1 MIGGSRIRL
10 SLAVRMLAALG
21 AIALVSVSII
31 LVAAAVA
38 GGMVVGGL
46 IATVYFVSLFVFP
59 ASNAAVVGFVG
70 QFSASTLVG
79 GAVLV
84 GLALLPALY
93 LTPVKA
99 EIRAFKTELGTT
111 GQLAVDR
118 HPKIATIARKLA
130 QQAGIPEPE
139 VRIVTRMRP
148 ESYALG
154 GRDDG
159 TIVLT
164 RGLVRQLDDEEIEAV
179 LAHEISHLANGDGR
193 LVGHLLVPLLIAEHV
208 GSGERPKFQAI
219 HTYGTVIFVYVGQ
232 LLSWAVVTAVTT
244 VQLWCCLAAVA
255 LFSRGRELAADR
267 GAAELT
273 GSPAALASALETLD
287 GNRGRPTEDL
297 REFKR
302 SAGVLDIL
310 PPADETD
317 LPTPFRTHPTT
328 DQRVDRLRELVP
340 EATSDAEA

>member
-1 MIGGSRIRL
+1 MIGGSRVRL
-10 SLAVRMLAALG
+10 SLVVRMLASLG

-38 GGMVVGGL
+38 GGMVVGGVL
-46 IATVYFVSLFVFP
+46 AVVYLLSVFVTPAVGSAVTGVLSGVSL
-59 ASNAAVVGFVG
+59 
-70 QFSASTLVG
+70 STLLG
-79 GAVLV
+79 GVLV
-84 GLALLPALY
+84 LGVCLLPIRY
-93 LTPVKA
+93 LGPVKA
-99 EIRAFKTELGTT
+99 EIREFKTELGTT

-118 HPKIATIARKLA
+118 HPKIAAIARKLA

-154 GRDDG
+154 GREER

-164 RGLVRQLDDEEIEAV
+164 RGLIRQLDDAEIEAV

-193 LVGHLLVPLLIAEHV
+193 LMGHLLVPLMIAEHV
-208 GSGERPKFQAI
+208 GSDERPEFQPVY
-219 HTYGTVIFVYVGQ
+219 TYGLVMFVYIGQ
-232 LLSWAVVTAVTT
+232 LVSWAVVKSVTT
-244 VQLWCCLAAVA
+244 VQTWLCLDSLA
-255 LFSRGRELAADR
+255 LLSRGREFAADR

-273 GSPAALASALETLD
+273 GSPAALASALETLE

-297 REFKR
+297 RAFKR
-302 SAGVLDIL
+302 SAGALDIL
-310 PPADETD
+310 PPADEID

-328 DQRVDRLRELVP
+328 DQRVDRLREIV
-340 EATSDAEA
+340 ADASSDD

>member
-1 MIGGSRIRL
+1 MIGGTRIRL
-10 SLAVRMLAALG
+10 SLAARMLASLG
-21 AIALVSVSII
+21 AIALVTVSIV

-38 GGMVVGGL
+38 GGVVVGGIL
-46 IATVYFVSLFVFP
+46 AFVYLLSVFVTP
-59 ASNAAVVGFVG
+59 AIGSAVTGLLSG
-70 QFSASTLVG
+70 FSAATLLG
-79 GAVLV
+79 GVLV
-84 GLALLPALY
+84 LGLCLLPVRY
-93 LTPVKA
+93 LGPVKA
-99 EIRAFKTELGTT
+99 EIQEFRTELGTT

-118 HPKIATIARKLA
+118 HPKIASMARRLA
-130 QQAGIPEPE
+130 QQAGVPEPE

-154 GRDDG
+154 GRDNG

-193 LVGHLLVPLLIAEHV
+193 LMGHLLVPLLIAEHV
-208 GSGERPKFQAI
+208 GSDERPKFQPVY
-219 HTYGTVIFVYVGQ
+219 TYGLVMFVYVGQ
-232 LLSWAVVTAVTT
+232 LLSWALVKSVTT
-244 VQLWCCLAAVA
+244 VQTWLCLGSLA
-255 LFSRGRELAADR
+255 LLSRGREFAADR

-328 DQRVDRLRELVP
+328 DQRVDRLRAMV
-340 EATSDAEA
+340 ADADSE

>member
-1 MIGGSRIRL
+1 MIGSSRVRL
-10 SLAVRMLAALG
+10 SLALRMLAALG
-21 AIALVSVSII
+21 AIALVSASII

-38 GGMVVGGL
+38 GGMVVGGVFL
-46 IATVYFVSLFVFP
+46 IAYFVSLSVLP
-59 ASNAAVVGFVG
+59 VSNTAVIGFVG
-70 QFSASTLVG
+70 QFSAMTVVG
-79 GAVLV
+79 ISLLI
-84 GLALLPALY
+84 GLLLLPVRY
-93 LTPVKA
+93 LGPVKT
-99 EIRAFKTELGTT
+99 EIREFKTELGTT

-118 HPKIATIARKLA
+118 HPKVASIARKMA

-164 RGLVRQLDDEEIEAV
+164 RGLIRQLDDAEIEAV

-193 LVGHLLVPLLIAEHV
+193 LVGHLLVPLLVAEHV
-208 GSGERPKFQAI
+208 GSGERPRFQAI
-219 HTYGTVIFVYVGQ
+219 HTYGTVMFVYIGQ
-232 LLSWAVVTAVTT
+232 LVSWAVVTAVTT

-255 LFSRGRELAADR
+255 LFSRGREIAADR

-287 GNRGRPTEDL
+287 GERGRPTEDL

-328 DQRVDRLRELVP
+328 DQRVDRLRAMV
-340 EATSDAEA
+340 ADADSE

>member
-1 MIGGSRIRL
+1 MVAGTRIRL
-10 SLAVRMLAALG
+10 SLAARMVASLG

-38 GGMVVGGL
+38 GGMVVGGML
-46 IATVYFVSLFVFP
+46 
-59 ASNAAVVGFVG
+59 AVVYLLSVFITP
-70 QFSASTLVG
+70 AIG
-79 GAVLV
+79 GAVTGVLSGFSTATLLGGV
-84 GLALLPALY
+84 IVLGLCLLPARY
-93 LTPVKA
+93 LGPVKT
-99 EIRAFKTELGTT
+99 EIQEFEIELGTT

-118 HPKIATIARKLA
+118 HPKIATLARRLA
-130 QQAGIPEPE
+130 QQAGIPDPE

-154 GRDDG
+154 GRDNG

-164 RGLVRQLDDEEIEAV
+164 RGLVRALDDDEIEAV

-193 LVGHLLVPLLIAEHV
+193 LMGYLLVPLLIAEHV
-208 GSGERPKFQAI
+208 GSGERPRFQPVF
-219 HTYGTVIFVYVGQ
+219 TYGATIFVYIGQ
-232 LLSWAVVTAVTT
+232 LLTWALITAVTT
-244 VQLWCCLAAVA
+244 VQTWLCLGSLA
-255 LFSRGRELAADR
+255 LLSRGREFAADR

-297 REFKR
+297 RECKR

-310 PPADETD
+310 PPADQTD
-317 LPTPFRTHPTT
+317 LPSGFRTHPTT
-328 DQRVDRLRELVP
+328 DQRVERLREMVP
-340 EATSDAEA
+340 ESKTDAGE

>member
-1 MIGGSRIRL
+1 MIGGSRVRL
-10 SLAVRMLAALG
+10 SLAVRMLASLG

-38 GGMVVGGL
+38 GGMVVGSIL
-46 IATVYFVSLFVFP
+46 AVMYIASVTVTP
-59 ASNAAVVGFVG
+59 AIGSVAAGVLGS
-70 QFSASTLVG
+70 FSTPTLLG
-79 GAVLV
+79 GVLV
-84 GLALLPALY
+84 LGLCLLPIRY
-93 LTPVKA
+93 LGPVKA
-99 EIRAFKTELGTT
+99 EIREFKTELGTT

-118 HPKIATIARKLA
+118 HPKIAAIARKLA

-154 GRDDG
+154 GREEG

-164 RGLVRQLDDEEIEAV
+164 RGLIRQLDDTEIEAV

-193 LVGHLLVPLLIAEHV
+193 LMGHLLVPLMIAEHV
-208 GSGERPKFQAI
+208 GSDERPEFQPVY
-219 HTYGTVIFVYVGQ
+219 TYGLVMFVYIGQ
-232 LLSWAVVTAVTT
+232 LVIWAVVKSVTT
-244 VQLWCCLAAVA
+244 IQTWLCLGSLA
-255 LFSRGRELAADR
+255 LLSRGREFAADR
-267 GAAELT
+267 GAVELT

-297 REFKR
+297 RAFKR
-302 SAGVLDIL
+302 SAGALDIL

-317 LPTPFRTHPTT
+317 LPTPFQTHPTT
-328 DQRVDRLRELVP
+328 DQRVERLREMVP
-340 EATSDAEA
+340 DAQTDAET

>member
-1 MIGGSRIRL
+1 MIGGTRIRL
-10 SLAVRMLAALG
+10 SLAARMLASLG
-21 AIALVSVSII
+21 AIALVTVSII

-38 GGMVVGGL
+38 GGMVVGGML
-46 IATVYFVSLFVFP
+46 
-59 ASNAAVVGFVG
+59 AVVYLLSVFVTP
-70 QFSASTLVG
+70 AIG
-79 GAVLV
+79 GAATGVLGGFSTVTLLAGVLLV
-84 GLALLPALY
+84 GLCLLPVRY
-93 LTPVKA
+93 LGPVKV

-118 HPKIATIARKLA
+118 HPKIASLARRLA

-154 GRDDG
+154 GRDNG

-164 RGLVRQLDDEEIEAV
+164 RGLVRQLSDDEIEAV

-193 LVGHLLVPLLIAEHV
+193 LMGHLLVPLMIAEHV
-208 GSGERPKFQAI
+208 GSNDRPRFQPVY
-219 HTYGTVIFVYVGQ
+219 TYGLVMFVYVGQ
-232 LLSWAVVTAVTT
+232 LLSWALLTAVTT
-244 VQLWCCLAAVA
+244 VQTWLCLGSLA
-255 LFSRGRELAADR
+255 LLSRGREFAADR

-302 SAGVLDIL
+302 SAGALDIL

-328 DQRVDRLRELVP
+328 DQRVERLRAMVP
-340 EATSDAEA
+340 ESQTDAEA